1 MPSNRTIGEQ
11 AVWRVFSNLAS
22 HASNDLG
29 LVWVS
34 DRTQEAETGL
44 NRRSVRAARTLLEQQ
59 GTLIDTYSRK
69 QKGVKVFQLV
79 IPGFDFGSGLVITPT
94 EQRSSGQVSGQ
105 VSGHASGQVSGQ
117 ASGLVITPQTEQNL
131 NKTQAEVEALLQ
143 LVVDRQLA
151 HETWR
156 TNTTKEKYKE
166 KVRTQF
172 QPVCEKALL
181 QFPGGQHDTDL
192 ANWVLGELF
201 VKEKPE
207 YKVSPATL
215 LALTQK
221 YGLPGGDQNPCE
233 APMTYEASA
242 AEARKAKQVFMKV
255 CEQNRQVL

>member
-1 MPSNRTIGEQ
+1 MSKISYYISEI
-11 AVWRVFSNLAS
+11 S
-22 HASNDLG
+22 
-29 LVWVS
+29 
-34 DRTQEAETGL
+34 
-44 NRRSVRAARTLLEQQ
+44 
-59 GTLIDTYSRK
+59 K
-69 QKGVKVFQLV
+69 
-79 IPGFDFGSGLVITPT
+79 IPIL
-94 EQRSSGQVSGQ
+94 
-105 VSGHASGQVSGQ
+105 
-117 ASGLVITPQTEQNL
+117 
-131 NKTQAEVEALLQ
+131 
-143 LVVDRQLA
+143 
-151 HETWR
+151 
-156 TNTTKEKYKE
+156 KEKYKE